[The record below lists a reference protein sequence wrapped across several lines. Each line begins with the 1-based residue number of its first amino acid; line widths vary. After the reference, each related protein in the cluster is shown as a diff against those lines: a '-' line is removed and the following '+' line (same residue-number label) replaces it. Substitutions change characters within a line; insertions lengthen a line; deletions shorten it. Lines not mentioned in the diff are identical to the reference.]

1 MVAKKYPFPPELL
14 DSLPEGLAELY
25 RELELTLLKEI
36 CSRLKIRDQ
45 LNEVTV
51 VDIKA
56 LRSHGIELEEIK
68 KAIAK
73 TAGVSEKHVDELL
86 DDVVKRNQQYYSG
99 TLTQLKVTE
108 PDQIVDKSDIEA
120 IRQQTQDE
128 FHNLTASLGFL
139 VDGGQ
144 TMLPATKSYQ
154 WALDSAVMQVESG
167 AINYNEAISNAVTQ
181 LAKSGLKRIDY
192 ESGHVDSADVA
203 ARRAIMTGVNQ
214 LNQRYREQ
222 SMELMQ
228 TDLVET
234 TAHQGARD
242 VDGAMGWENH
252 KRWQGK
258 VYRWKKLSERYPGA
272 SKSSYPDFEET
283 CGYGDVTGIGGAN
296 CRHSYYPFV
305 EGVSERTYTDEELA
319 SIDPPPFEYEGRTY
333 TAYEATQ
340 KQRQIERAIR
350 RQKALKTAY
359 KAAGDGKRA
368 TAANIKLR
376 RLKGKYTEFS
386 AAAGLPEQP
395 ERVKIYKNLLE
406 AQNG

>member
-1 MVAKKYPFPPELL
+1 MDGTKYPFTPELL

-25 RELELTLLKEI
+25 RELELTLLREI
-36 CSRLKIRDQ
+36 CSRLKIRDN

-51 VDIKA
+51 ADIKV

-68 KAIAK
+68 KAIAR

-86 DDVVKRNQQYYSG
+86 DDVVKRNQQYYSSA
-99 TLTQLKVTE
+99 LTQLKATE
-108 PDQIVDKSDIEA
+108 PEQIVGESDIEA
-120 IRQQTQDE
+120 IRRQTQEE

-139 VDGGQ
+139 VDGGR
-144 TMLPATKSYQ
+144 TMLPVAKSYQ
-154 WALDSAVMQVESG
+154 WALDNAVMQVESG
-167 AINYNEAISNAVTQ
+167 AINYNEAISNAITQ
-181 LAKSGLKRIDY
+181 LAKSGLKSIEY

-228 TDLVET
+228 TDLVEV

-258 VYRWKKLSERYPGA
+258 VYRWRELSEKYPEA
-272 SKSSYPDFEET
+272 SKGNYPDFEKV

-305 EGVSERTYTDEELA
+305 EGVSERTYTDEELKA
-319 SIDPPPFEYEGRTY
+319 IDPPPFEYEGRTY

-340 KQRQIERAIR
+340 KQRQIERSIR

-359 KAAGDGKRA
+359 KAAGDGEKA

-376 RLKGKYTEFS
+376 RLKAKYTEFS

-395 ERVKIYKNLLE
+395 ERLKVYKELLE
-406 AQNG
+406 AENG